1 MNTVLIAHYQ
11 KDLSWIKEITADVDI
26 KIYSTSDPTKIYV
39 TPNKGM
45 DANMYLRY
53 IIDNYDNLPER
64 TLFVHHHR
72 EDWTQDYPLPYYI
85 NNLNWG
91 LDDYFNICARQYYK
105 NFHEHYNNS
114 PLKIDQWAKLFDQN
128 WIFDL
133 PKIKLEEL
141 IFYVG
146 TQFMCHKKLILQY
159 PKSYYHRLH
168 SWLLLTSLPDEI
180 SGRFF
185 EYLWHYILTKNPVD
199 KKYEINQIL
208 NI

>member
-72 EDWTQDYPLPYYI
+72 DDWTQDYPLPYYI
-85 NNLNWG
+85 NNLNWE
-91 LDDYFNICARQYYK
+91 LDDYFNIGARQYYK
-105 NFHEHYNNS
+105 SAIDHNT
-114 PLKIDQWAKLFDQN
+114 KIRGEQWRKWLNDIWYLFE
-128 WIFDL
+128 L
-133 PKIKLEEL
+133 PKIELENL
-141 IFYVG
+141 IFYAG

-159 PKSYYHRLH
+159 PKKYWANLH
-168 SWLLLTSLPDEI
+168 TWLLFTTLPDSI
-180 SGRFF
+180 SGRVF
-185 EYLWHYILTKNPVD
+185 EYMWHYILTKNPID
-199 KKYEINQIL
+199 KKYKINEI
-208 NI
+208 